1 MVNNQSITIF
11 IRIELV
17 HKSLQRNV
25 YDVIVRVLLQQQ
37 SSFEGERVDMDDT
50 MRSSKFIQ
58 ITKEY

>member
-1 MVNNQSITIF
+1 MVNNQSITIL